1 MCRRAL
7 LRTAFGMPLA
17 QQGVVQEQI
26 AESRM
31 DIDQARLM
39 VLKTAALIDTVG
51 NRGARIEISTIKA
64 VVPRTVA
71 RVVD

>member
-1 MCRRAL
+1 VPRAL
-7 LRTAFGMPLA
+7 LRTVVGMPLA

-39 VLKTAALIDTVG
+39 VLKTATLIDTVG
-51 NRGARIEISTIKA
+51 NRGTRIEISTIKA

-71 RVVD
+71 RVVA